1 MQNKLKWKHEI
12 ASSFVKKKRKKQ
24 KSLFSFFTENTL
36 PKTFLFLEDVS
47 LEIRVSNSKFYLT
60 GRDFILSHHDG
71 AKILAQHSN
80 MHIYYTVDNY

>member
-1 MQNKLKWKHEI
+1 MEKEKW
-12 ASSFVKKKRKKQ
+12 FV
-24 KSLFSFFTENTL
+24 FIFIENTL
-36 PKTFLFLEDVS
+36 PKAFLFLEGVS
-47 LEIRVSNSKFYLT
+47 LKIRVSNSKFYLT